1 MKKEIRPNF
10 DDLNDPNSWK
20 KSDEG
25 NRKEIETRKAKLENP
40 FPVEAFPQPIQD
52 IIAATNESL
61 KFPID
66 FIGLSMLYAISVSIG
81 NTFRIEVKKGWTEN
95 GVIYVIL
102 VGPPGTNKSHPLS
115 FALKPLQEADSR
127 EYKRYTESKK
137 EFDKIMAMSKSER
150 KSAGVEE
157 VEEPVWKQNLISD
170 ATPEALAH
178 AHKLNPRG
186 IGAYHDEA
194 ASWTKNFNRYN
205 SGSEE
210 QFWLSN
216 WSGKPITINRKTAGN
231 THIPF
236 PFIDVIGTIQ
246 PGILK
251 DFASSNRVNNGFL
264 DRILYAFPATLKK
277 EYWSEKEMDQHLI
290 DRWYQIVRKLLS
302 IDISLN
308 ADGYID
314 STIIK
319 PSPAAKDLLFQWQ
332 RELTDQSNGSGDDE
346 EKAIYSKIEM
356 YVPRLS
362 LILELATYGCTEAR
376 CNLPASVSVESV
388 AGAIKLVNYFKQ
400 TALMVRDIVSN
411 TDPLAALSEQKR
423 TLYQLLSEEFTT
435 AAGVDLAESMNIL
448 KERAAKKF
456 FQDKQ
461 LFRRI
466 KHGKYEKLL

>member
-1 MKKEIRPNF
+1 MKDIRPNF

-20 KSDEG
+20 GNDDQ
-25 NRKEIETRKAKLENP
+25 NRKELEARKFKPENL
-40 FPVEAFPQPIQD
+40 FPVDAFPKLIQE
-52 IIAATNESL
+52 IILGTNECL

-66 FIGLSMLYAISVSIG
+66 FIGLSILFTISVTVG
-81 NTFRIEVKKGWTEN
+81 NTFRILVKKGWTEIA
-95 GVIYVIL
+95 VIYAIL

-115 FALKPLQEADSR
+115 FALKPLQDADTM
-127 EYKRYTESKK
+127 EYKRYTDSKK
-137 EFDKIMAMSKSER
+137 EFDKIMAMSKSDR

-157 VEEPVWKQNLISD
+157 PEEPVWKQNLISD
-170 ATPEALAH
+170 STPEALTH

-186 IGAYHDEA
+186 IGVYHDEA

-231 THIPF
+231 THIPC

-264 DRILYAFPATLKK
+264 DRILYAFPRLLKK
-277 EYWSEKEMDQHLI
+277 EYWSEKDMDQHLI
-290 DRWYQIVRKLLS
+290 DRWYQIVRKLLNIALTVNS
-302 IDISLN
+302 
-308 ADGYID
+308 DGYIEP
-314 STIIK
+314 TILK
-319 PSPAAKDLLFQWQ
+319 FSPEAKDLLFKWQ
-332 RELTDQSNGSGDDE
+332 RELTDQSNESGDDE

-362 LILELATYGCTEAR
+362 LILELAKYGCTEAR
-376 CNLPASVSVESV
+376 CNLPTSVSVESV
-388 AGAIKLVNYFKQ
+388 EGAIKLVDYFKQ

-411 TDPLAALSEQKR
+411 TDPLAGLSEQKK
-423 TLYQLLSEEFTT
+423 TLYQLLPEDFTT
-435 AAGVDLAESMNIL
+435 AEGVDLADSMNIL

-461 LFRRI
+461 LFKRI

>member
-1 MKKEIRPNF
+1 MKKIRPNF

-20 KSDEG
+20 GNDDQ
-25 NRKEIETRKAKLENP
+25 NRKELEARKIKPDIL
-40 FPVEAFPQPIQD
+40 FPIDAFPKLFQE
-52 IIAATNESL
+52 IIMATKECL
-61 KFPID
+61 KFPVD
-66 FIGLSMLYAISVSIG
+66 FTCLSMLYTISVAIG
-81 NTFRIEVKKGWTEN
+81 NTFRIEVKKGWTEIA
-95 GVIYVIL
+95 VIYAIL
-102 VGPPGTNKSHPLS
+102 IGPPGTNKSHPLT
-115 FALKPLQEADSR
+115 FALKPLQDADSR
-127 EYKRYTESKK
+127 EFKRYNDSKK
-137 EFDKIMAMSKSER
+137 EFDKIMAMSKNER
-150 KSAGVEE
+150 KSAGVEDP
-157 VEEPVWKQNLISD
+157 EEPVWKQNLISD

-186 IGAYHDEA
+186 IGAYHDEI

-264 DRILYAFPATLKK
+264 DRILYAFPSSLKK

-290 DRWYQIVRKLLS
+290 DRWYQIVKKVLS
-302 IDISLN
+302 IGTTLN
-308 ADGYID
+308 ADGYIEP
-314 STIIK
+314 TIIK
-319 PSPAAKDLLFQWQ
+319 LNPDAKDLLFQWQ

-362 LILELATYGCTEAR
+362 LILELAKYGCSDDSG
-376 CNLPASVSVESV
+376 NLPTSISTESV
-388 AGAIKLVNYFKQ
+388 KGAIMLVEYFKQ
-400 TALMVRDIVSN
+400 TALMVRDIVSS
-411 TDPLAALSEQKR
+411 TDPLAGLSEQKK
-423 TLYQLLSEEFTT
+423 TLYQLLPDEFTT
-435 AAGVDLAESMNIL
+435 AEGIDLADSMNIL

-461 LFRRI
+461 LFKRI